1 MGQFD
6 RLLQRHPQIDAAVVE
21 EVRARAMAR
30 LSVYSDPRP
39 ATEAA
44 ESDDGLDG
52 PGDWDSEGHVALEAE
67 APIDVRADAAL
78 ARDAALSA
86 AAAQIEIVVVDHVEP
101 IVLPSFDPWRFPD
114 GDAADDVAPAP
125 IEARSFEEYEPPLIT
140 PMRRPADD
148 PPGSNGHSDANGHSE
163 LNGHADLSGYET
175 LATGLDGHPD
185 PSDGADEIPVDEAN
199 GAARNGTAH
208 AAPPSRS
215 TRRQPAKRRA
225 AASRA
230 VATAYCPYCALPLEP
245 PPTSDRQ
252 CTRCRQRIM
261 VRRVAGGMVV
271 HLTEAALEVF
281 DAERE
286 REASVERC
294 TNERRKWLELAGSA
308 GAPAPRLERLERAA
322 ISEEAVQTARAL
334 YIATVDHAVDE
345 ALRRDRW
352 EEAARHRRGQA
363 DALRRLTGRHVAPSE
378 EVRDLYREAARIELR
393 GIATMARTAAVI
405 GSRCCDACRAD
416 EGAAFRI
423 AAELRATRL
432 PHDDCSKDLCRCRWD
447 LTPRDVRMVQRY
459 LQRVGRLRTDAAVPD
474 AAPDPPTIAES
485 APG

>member
-30 LSVYSDPRP
+30 LSAYSDPRP

-52 PGDWDSEGHVALEAE
+52 LADWDAEGH
-67 APIDVRADAAL
+67 IDTT
-78 ARDAALSA
+78 LSA
-86 AAAQIEIVVVDHVEP
+86 AAAQIEIVVVDHSEP
-101 IVLPSFDPWRFPD
+101 IAVPSFDPWRFPD
-114 GDAADDVAPAP
+114 GEAADAGSDGSVIAFRGAAEADPEA
-125 IEARSFEEYEPPLIT
+125 IDARSFEEYEPPLIQ
-140 PMRRPADD
+140 PMRPPAIDA
-148 PPGSNGHSDANGHSE
+148 SDS
-163 LNGHADLSGYET
+163 NGHADRPSGFET
-175 LATGLDGHPD
+175 LATASNGHRD
-185 PSDGADEIPVDEAN
+185 LSAGVVESVLEESN
-199 GAARNGTAH
+199 GTTRNGTGH

-215 TRRQPAKRRA
+215 ARRQPAKRRT

-286 REASVERC
+286 REANIERW
-294 TNERRKWLELAGSA
+294 TNERRKWLELAGAA

-322 ISEEAVQTARAL
+322 VSEEAVQTARAL
-334 YIATVDHAVDE
+334 YVATVDHAVDE

-378 EVRDLYREAARIELR
+378 EVRDLYREAAAIELR
-393 GIATMARTAAVI
+393 GIATLARTAAVI

-432 PHDDCSKDLCRCRWD
+432 PHDGCSKDLCRCRWD

-474 AAPDPPTIAES
+474 AATDPQANTAS
-485 APG
+485 TPG